1 MARISIPVFG
11 IKCRSR
17 ATQPCQ
23 AGRKFRHSPVY
34 GAACYREMPDFVGIT
49 GMVVGLLLAGSDADF
64 LFRSTTCGKLILYA
78 YFESGQLDLINLI
91 KYRTDILATKLGI
104 YQERMITR

>member
-1 MARISIPVFG
+1 
-11 IKCRSR
+11 
-17 ATQPCQ
+17 
-23 AGRKFRHSPVY
+23 
-34 GAACYREMPDFVGIT
+34 MPDFVGIT